1 MSGFCLLCWFRI
13 LGNLLDWQ
21 YLQLSL
27 FLEILIEV
35 SHTANP
41 PPRFITCID
50 SAELTE
56 YSEIRPINS

>member
-13 LGNLLDWQ
+13 WGNLSDWRC
-21 YLQLSL
+21 LQLSL
-27 FLEILIEV
+27 FLGILIKV
-35 SHTANP
+35 PHTASP
-41 PPRFITCID
+41 TPRFMTCID